1 MSITLKQI
9 DEKRA
14 LVRSMGRELNG
25 LIHEIAMMI
34 FYHAAPKEISDD
46 CQGSGD
52 CTRAVKLVRD
62 MPASM
67 RRTTL
72 IAWFTEYT
80 PIRIKLSDNGDKCEF
95 DPKYKKL
102 SKEDKLGWWKLE
114 EAAETPFYDIAERV
128 PEEKSYDFAALL
140 KMVERLGSQ
149 IQKKVDEG
157 KVKPEDVPSALAL
170 VTAVSGLKVE
180 RVKPTADNENSSGSI
195 DANDTPAPN
204 ADDVIEQAA

>member
-1 MSITLKQI
+1 MAITLKQI
-9 DEKRA
+9 DTQIAQVKT
-14 LVRSMGRELNG
+14 LGREYNA
-25 LIHEIAMMI
+25 LIHETGMMI
-34 FYHAAPKEISDD
+34 VRHAAPKEIDVD

-52 CTRAVKLVRD
+52 CTRAVKLVRA

-72 IAWFTEYT
+72 IAWFKEFT

-102 SKEDKLGWWKLE
+102 SKEDKLSWWRVE
-114 EAAETPFYDIAERV
+114 DAAETPFYDIAEQV

-157 KVKPEDVPSALAL
+157 KVKADDVPSALAL
-170 VTAVSGLKVE
+170 ITAVSGLKVE
-180 RVKPTADNENSSGSI
+180 RVKPVANNENPSGPA
-195 DANDTPAPN
+195 DANEGDDTLK
-204 ADDVIEQAA
+204 EQAA

>member
-1 MSITLKQI
+1 MTVTLKQI
-9 DEKRA
+9 DTQIGQVKS
-14 LVRSMGRELNG
+14 LGREYNT
-25 LIHEIAMMI
+25 LIHETALMI

-46 CQGSGD
+46 CVGAGN
-52 CTRAVKLVRD
+52 CTRAVKLVRA

-72 IAWFTEYT
+72 IAWFKEFT

-95 DPKYKKL
+95 DPAYKKL
-102 SKEDKLGWWKLE
+102 SKEDKLAWWKLE
-114 EAAETPFYDIAERV
+114 EAGETPFYEIAENV

-180 RVKPTADNENSSGSI
+180 RVKPKADNT
-195 DANDTPAPN
+195 NDTPAPN